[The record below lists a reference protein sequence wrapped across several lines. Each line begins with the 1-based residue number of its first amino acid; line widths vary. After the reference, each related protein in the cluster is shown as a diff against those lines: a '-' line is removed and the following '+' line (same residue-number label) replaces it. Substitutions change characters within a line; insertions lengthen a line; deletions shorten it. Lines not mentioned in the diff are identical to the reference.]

1 MKPILFSAGE
11 TDFTSN
17 GLGRLSDCTSCIVT
31 EERNGEYELELE
43 YPVDGVHYSDIKDS
57 CILYV
62 PHDDTKTRQ
71 PFRIYKISKPISGIV
86 TINARHISYDLS
98 TITVNPFQA
107 GSCTEALQGL
117 KNNAL
122 TSCPFEFWTDKS
134 VTAKFSTSV
143 PASIRSLLG
152 GQEGSILDTYGT
164 GEYEWDGYT
173 VKLHLHRGT
182 DAGVTVRYGKNLTD
196 IEAEAS
202 SESAYDGVVPY
213 WASQDEVVTLSTDPI
228 IWKDGS
234 GKTKAVPLDLSSNW
248 QDKPTE
254 DQLRSAAKSYV
265 AARNTNALSQNI
277 KIEFVQLW
285 QTEEYKDVA
294 PLQRV
299 KLCDTVTVQHQGLG
313 ISATAKVISVKYNV
327 LLERYDEMELGDAKQ
342 TLRDNVTSE
351 ISAATKKLVTRSV
364 LSDAIGNASDLI
376 RGGLG
381 GNVVI
386 GADADGKPNEILIM
400 DTDDKNTAVNVLRIN
415 KNGIG
420 FSSTGYDGEYKS
432 AWTIDGHFVADFIA
446 SGTIQAAL
454 IKAGVLS
461 DAKGLNS
468 WNLDTGEFKLTLGAT
483 VGGKKIANTESVAA
497 AQASADKAQQT
508 ADAAIK
514 SVDVQYAQN
523 QSKTDAPTDGWQ
535 TTAPIWKDGYYIW
548 SRTVTTFNS
557 GATSTS
563 DPTCLAG
570 AKGDTGEDGED
581 AILLMI
587 DSTNGNLFK
596 NSDIATILTVTVI
609 TGDLTITDSAALT
622 KHFGSGAHLVWKTKQ
637 MGETEWTAV
646 DSASDKLNDN
656 GFLFTISPK
665 DIDTKCQFTCELEV

>member
-265 AARNTNALSQNI
+265 AARSTNALSQNI

-364 LSDAIGNASDLI
+364 LSDAIGNASNLI

-400 DTDDKNTAVNVLRIN
+400 DTDNKATAVNVIRIN

-420 FSSTGYDGEYKS
+420 FSSTGYNGPFKS

-454 IKAGVLS
+454 IKAGILS

-468 WNLDTGEFKLTLGAT
+468 WNMETGELNLNIASTI
-483 VGGKKIANTESVAA
+483 GGKGIASTDEVAKASDAANSAASAATDAKAA
-497 AQASADKAQQT
+497 ASAAQFDASSAKTAADSAQSEADTAKST
-508 ADAAIK
+508 ADSAQSAADTAKTTADSAKTAAETAQKDVDVLYENIHIDGEGMHLAKVDSSGAIK
-514 SVDVQYAQN
+514 STYQTIVSDKGMRVVETATGTVSLKTEGDTVEAANLVSRETLSVNADGYKLRWMKFHSSVDNEDGIGAYW
-523 QSKTDAPTDGWQ
+523 SKT
-535 TTAPIWKDGYYIW
+535 
-548 SRTVTTFNS
+548 
-557 GATSTS
+557 
-563 DPTCLAG
+563 
-570 AKGDTGEDGED
+570 
-581 AILLMI
+581 
-587 DSTNGNLFK
+587 
-596 NSDIATILTVTVI
+596 
-609 TGDLTITDSAALT
+609 
-622 KHFGSGAHLVWKTKQ
+622 
-637 MGETEWTAV
+637 
-646 DSASDKLNDN
+646 
-656 GFLFTISPK
+656 
-665 DIDTKCQFTCELEV
+665 